1 MTGGVT
7 VMPGH
12 VVQAPQ
18 VSAGTPVVSGSN
30 MMSMSMVTSTIANS
44 TPYQFPI
51 TSHTNTSSIQ
61 PTPGYPANAAQAII
75 YVRKTIFIASRMKL
89 TRGILLMYKYFS
101 FRYSVCKTFPYRQF
115 LGIFIRLL
123 VDYCNQPG
131 IVQFRDSIL
140 MSCQTILQFISHLHQ
155 AIPNLKDVGVDLGVA
170 LVDIVNRTTEEGD
183 EAVVQ

>member
-1 MTGGVT
+1 MQSGHPPPAIVANQLTSISQTGTTMAGGVT

-75 YVRKTIFIASRMKL
+75 YVRKT
-89 TRGILLMYKYFS
+89 LL
-101 FRYSVCKTFPYRQF
+101 
-115 LGIFIRLL
+115 L
-123 VDYCNQPG
+123 
-131 IVQFRDSIL
+131 
-140 MSCQTILQFISHLHQ
+140 
-155 AIPNLKDVGVDLGVA
+155 
-170 LVDIVNRTTEEGD
+170 
-183 EAVVQ
+183 